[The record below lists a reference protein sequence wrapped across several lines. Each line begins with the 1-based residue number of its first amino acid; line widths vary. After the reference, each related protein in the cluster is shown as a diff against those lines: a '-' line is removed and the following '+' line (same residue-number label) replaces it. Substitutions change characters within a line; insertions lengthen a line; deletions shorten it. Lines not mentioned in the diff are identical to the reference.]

1 MSGKYSA
8 FLLRAA
14 VILSLLI
21 VPLSAQQRG
30 RETDDPDLPATMQGK
45 IDKRLYL
52 RRRSEHIAKLRG
64 IFDKN
69 NRRGLARGRAIRRM
83 EQQERNARQTGSNP
97 LKIGSSGVQEA
108 EATATLA
115 TATIRESNVSATVL
129 NTTSWTPIG
138 PAPIPNGQTQTVT
151 TAVSG
156 RVAAVAVDPSNANVV
171 YVGTAQGG
179 LYRTLDG
186 GQTWTAMTDSAQSL
200 AVGAVTIDP
209 HNPSTV
215 WVGTGESAIGGWTFF
230 GVGVY
235 KITNANTPA
244 WTLSGPYNLNA
255 AGEDVF
261 SGRSISKIIVHP
273 SNPDVMYVGTTNGFG
288 GISNEYMDGIQGGG
302 FDADG
307 SGTPARGLYR
317 TTSATSVPVFSKV
330 PLGSNDSDVT
340 DFAFDPSDPTHETLV
355 LVVRNYNGDS
365 TKPNDGGVWRTTGI
379 SASSPAFT
387 RTLVLGTA
395 TERYRGELAVYN
407 NVGGSSTV
415 LLASA
420 DKTNATAGYGSL
432 RKSTDGGQT
441 WGTPLSAASG
451 FCHSQCNY
459 DIAVAFDPTNAN
471 VIYLGGS
478 NNASASSTI
487 LKKSINGGSTFTKID
502 KGLHADTH
510 AVAPAPNN
518 SSIIYTG
525 NDGGVWRSTD
535 GGANWTSRNTAG
547 FSATQFMSLALHST
561 DRYFTLGGTQ
571 DNGTNWLKPDNIWT
585 RADSGDGGVAL
596 IDQNATSTTM
606 LTMYHTK
613 HNFAGTGPMG
623 YGRVTKT
630 SSANDG
636 GWVFLGCGGV
646 SNGISCSDSAVLF
659 YAPMALGPGNPNT
672 LYFGSDR
679 LYRSSDSG
687 RKMVVVSQVFQT
699 GIAVSAIGISP
710 GSDAVRLVG
719 LENGKIFVTN
729 NGSAMLRDA
738 DASNQ
743 VPDRY
748 LARAVIDKNDTT
760 NNTAYVTL
768 SGFGLGV
775 GEHVWK
781 TTNLGAQTPTWAKA
795 GGSGENIIPD
805 VPVNAFVIDSATGN
819 LYAGTDIGVYKST
832 DAGANWF
839 PFNVGLPRVAVFDMA
854 VQNNHR
860 ILRIATHG
868 RGLWEIAL

>member
-1 MSGKYSA
+1 MRKKYTA
-8 FLLRAA
+8 LLLRAA
-14 VILSLLI
+14 VVLSLLI
-21 VPLSAQQRG
+21 VPLSAQQQRG
-30 RETDDPDLPATMQGK
+30 RVADDPDLPTNMQGNK
-45 IDKRLYL
+45 MDKRLYL

-69 NRRGLARGRAIRRM
+69 NRRGLARGRAIRQM
-83 EQQERNARQTGSNP
+83 EQQERNERQSGSNTP
-97 LKIGSSGVQEA
+97 KLGSSVQQA
-108 EATATLA
+108 EAT
-115 TATIRESNVSATVL
+115 STVAAAAIQEGDLSVTTL

-156 RVAAVAVDPSNANVV
+156 RVSAIAVDPSSAGVA

-186 GQTWTAMTDSAQSL
+186 GQTWTAMMDSAQSL
-200 AVGAVTIDP
+200 SVGAVTIDP

-244 WTLSGPYNLNA
+244 WTLSGPYNLTA
-255 AGEDVF
+255 ASEDVF
-261 SGRSISKIIVHP
+261 SGRSISRIVVHP
-273 SNPDVMYVGTTNGFG
+273 TNPEVMYVGTTNGFG
-288 GISNEYMDGIQGGG
+288 GISNEYADGINGVGG

-317 TTSATSVPVFSKV
+317 ATSATTLPVFSKV

-340 DFAFDPSDPTHETLV
+340 DFAFDPSDPAHETLL

-365 TKPNDGGVWRTTGI
+365 TKPNDGGVWRTTEL
-379 SASSPAFT
+379 SAASPVFA

-395 TERYRGELAVYN
+395 TERYRGELAIYN
-407 NVGGSSTV
+407 NVGGPSTV

-420 DKTNATAGYGSL
+420 DKANATAGYGSL

-441 WGTPLSAASG
+441 WGAPLAAANG

-459 DIAVAFDPTNAN
+459 DIAVAFDPANAN

-478 NNASASSTI
+478 NNASASSAI
-487 LKKSINGGSTFTKID
+487 LKKSTNGGSTFNRID
-502 KGLHADTH
+502 TGLHADTH
-510 AVAPAPNN
+510 AVTLAPGN
-518 SSIIYTG
+518 SSVIYTG

-535 GGANWTSRNTAG
+535 AGANWMSRNTAG

-571 DNGTNWLKPDNIWT
+571 DNGTNWLKPDNTWT
-585 RADSGDGGVAL
+585 RADGGDGGFAL

-613 HNFAGTGPMG
+613 HNFAGTGPIG
-623 YGRVTKT
+623 YARVTKT

-646 SNGISCSDSAVLF
+646 SNGISCTDSAVQEDGSREPGFSNGRRHQRHRHLAQERRG
-659 YAPMALGPGNPNT
+659 AP
-672 LYFGSDR
+672 R
-679 LYRSSDSG
+679 R
-687 RKMVVVSQVFQT
+687 
-699 GIAVSAIGISP
+699 IGE
-710 GSDAVRLVG
+710 R
-719 LENGKIFVTN
+719 
-729 NGSAMLRDA
+729 
-738 DASNQ
+738 
-743 VPDRY
+743 
-748 LARAVIDKNDTT
+748 
-760 NNTAYVTL
+760 
-768 SGFGLGV
+768 
-775 GEHVWK
+775 
-781 TTNLGAQTPTWAKA
+781 
-795 GGSGENIIPD
+795 
-805 VPVNAFVIDSATGN
+805 
-819 LYAGTDIGVYKST
+819 
-832 DAGANWF
+832 
-839 PFNVGLPRVAVFDMA
+839 
-854 VQNNHR
+854 
-860 ILRIATHG
+860 
-868 RGLWEIAL
+868 

>member
-1 MSGKYSA
+1 MFKRYPA
-8 FLLRAA
+8 LLFMAA
-14 VILSLLI
+14 LVFFMLI
-21 VPLSAQQRG
+21 APLSAQERG
-30 RETDDPDLPATMQGK
+30 RDTDDPDLPTSMQGK

-69 NRRGLARGRAIRRM
+69 NRRGLARGRAIRQM
-83 EQQERNARQTGSNP
+83 EQQEKNIRQNGNDSTGR
-97 LKIGSSGVQEA
+97 SSSTQEA
-108 EATATLA
+108 EGTSKIEAVTIQESSVRATA
-115 TATIRESNVSATVL
+115 L
-129 NTTSWTPIG
+129 NSTSWTPIG

-156 RVAAVAVDPSNANVV
+156 RVSAIAVDPSNPEVA
-171 YVGTAQGG
+171 YVGAAQGG

-186 GQTWTAMTDSAQSL
+186 GQTWTAMMDSAQSL
-200 AVGAVTIDP
+200 SVGAVTIDT

-235 KITNANTPA
+235 KITNANTPS
-244 WTLSGPYNLNA
+244 WTLTGPYNLNA
-255 AGEDVF
+255 ASEDVF
-261 SGRSISKIIVHP
+261 SGRSISRIIVHP
-273 SNPDVMYVGTTNGFG
+273 INADVMYVATTNGFG
-288 GISNEYMDGIQGGG
+288 GISNEYQDGIQGGS
-302 FDADG
+302 FDSDG
-307 SGTPARGLYR
+307 AGVPARGLYR
-317 TTSATSVPVFSKV
+317 TTTATTNPVFSKV
-330 PLGSNDSDVT
+330 AVGSNDCDIT
-340 DFAFDPSDPTHETLV
+340 DFVFDPSDPSNETML

-365 TKPNDGGVWRTTGI
+365 TKPNDGGVWRTTNL
-379 SASSPAFT
+379 SAATPAFT
-387 RTLVLGTA
+387 RTLVLGTS
-395 TERYRGELAVYN
+395 TERYRGELAIYN
-407 NVGGSSTV
+407 NGGGSSTV

-420 DKTNATAGYGSL
+420 EKANATAGYGAL

-441 WGTPLSAASG
+441 WGAPLAAANG

-459 DIAVAFDPTNAN
+459 DIALAVDPTNSN

-487 LKKSINGGSTFTKID
+487 LKKSTNGGSTFTKID
-502 KGLHADTH
+502 SGLHADTH
-510 AVAPAPNN
+510 AIALAPTNP
-518 SSIIYTG
+518 SIIYTG
-525 NDGGVWRSTD
+525 NDGGVWRSTNA
-535 GGANWTSRNTAG
+535 GVNWTSRNTVG

-561 DRYFTLGGTQ
+561 DRYFTIGGTQ
-571 DNGTNWLKPDNIWT
+571 DNGTNWLKPDNTWT
-585 RADSGDGGVAL
+585 RADSGDGGFAL
-596 IDQNATSTTM
+596 IDQNATSTTT
-606 LTMYHTK
+606 LNMYHTK
-613 HNFAGTGPMG
+613 HNFAGTGPIG

-636 GWVFLGCGGV
+636 GWVFMGCGGV

-659 YAPMALGPGNPNT
+659 YAPMTLGPGNPNT

-699 GIAVSAIGISP
+699 GVAISAIGVSP
-710 GSDAVRLVG
+710 RSDAVRLVA

-729 NGSAMLRDA
+729 TGTTTLRNA
-738 DASNQ
+738 DALNQ
-743 VPDRY
+743 IPDRY
-748 LARAVIDKNDTT
+748 IARAVIDKNDTT

-768 SGFGLGV
+768 SGFGLDA

-781 TTNLGAQTPTWAKA
+781 TTNLGAQSPVWTKA
-795 GGSGENIIPD
+795 GGSGENLIPD
-805 VPVNAFVIDSATGN
+805 VPVNAFVIDSATGT

-832 DAGANWF
+832 DGGANWS
-839 PFNVGLPRVAVFDMA
+839 PFSAGLPRVAVFDMGI
-854 VQNNHR
+854 QNNHR